1 MSSIAPDAPA
11 SGSAAAPTQSSPPPP
26 TQAQLMAIFAARAK
40 NDHDAMILYAA
51 VLAALIG
58 LFTIVHIF
66 VYLWRKSSLA
76 QVSATVPPPFNYSES
91 IKRLLLRKV
100 PGAPSLGHALLYITY
115 LGLNVGLVF
124 VYTDDSILP
133 LHVIVAARTGWLAIA
148 NLCLTVFLSLKIT
161 PLGFLVGWTYERLNP
176 FHRVSG
182 LMTFI
187 LVLVHAASY
196 SSFFLEQQNAARLR
210 VLDEIFGI
218 VAGFTLF
225 TVVAVALTL
234 QRRRYEL
241 FYVLHVLFFIASL
254 VFICLHHPTAAE
266 RVIIPISVAAGIWF
280 FDRLAR
286 ASRLVYHGVNNS
298 ATLQPLASGGTR
310 VIMRK
315 NLSGA
320 RSGQHAFLWI
330 PGVRLFESHPF
341 TIVNTQP
348 LEFLIEARDGFTRDL
363 HDYAVKNSG
372 VTLKASV
379 EGPYGQI
386 PEPALYDKILIFAGG
401 SGATFGIGIALQ
413 LLKDLGNIIKRDITV
428 VWVMRNPDLL
438 EWFSFHIEH
447 LARAQGFKV
456 LIHITDQIE
465 LSKIVFSDQAAPA
478 TRDSPEGTL
487 VSEGQLGTTLTDDT
501 PSQSDAQRGFMYAT
515 PIHFGRPQVDD
526 IVAQTIEGMPASSRV
541 LVLGC
546 GPPSLLQDMRQ
557 STTSRM
563 TPNGAGISLQFE
575 QFGW

>member
-1 MSSIAPDAPA
+1 MSNIAPNVPA
-11 SGSAAAPTQSSPPPP
+11 SGSAPAPTQSSPPPP
-26 TQAQLMAIFAARAK
+26 NQTQLMAIFAARAK

-58 LFTIVHIF
+58 LFTIIHIF
-66 VYLWRKSSLA
+66 VYLWRKLSLP
-76 QVSATVPPPFNYSES
+76 QVWATVPPPFNYSAS

-100 PGAPSLGHALLYITY
+100 PGAPSLGHALLYTTY
-115 LGLNVGLVF
+115 FGLNTGFIF
-124 VYTDDSILP
+124 VYSDDSLLP

-161 PLGFLVGWTYERLNP
+161 PLGFLVGWTYERLNS

-196 SSFFLEQQNAARLR
+196 SSFFLEQQNAERLR
-210 VLDEIFGI
+210 LPDEIFGI

-234 QRRRYEL
+234 QCRRYEL
-241 FYVLHVLFFIASL
+241 FYVLHILFFIASL

-266 RVIIPISVAAGIWF
+266 RVILPVGLAAGIWV
-280 FDRLAR
+280 FDRLVR
-286 ASRLVYHGVNNS
+286 ASRSVYHGVNNA

-315 NLSGA
+315 HLSGA

-330 PGVRLFESHPF
+330 PEVRLFESHPF

-348 LEFLIEARDGFTRDL
+348 LEFLIEAHDGFTRDL
-363 HDYAVKNSG
+363 HDHAVKSSG
-372 VTLKASV
+372 VTLKASI

-413 LLKDLGNIIKRDITV
+413 LLRDLDTVIKRNITV
-428 VWVMRNPDLL
+428 VWVMRNP
-438 EWFSFHIEH
+438 
-447 LARAQGFKV
+447 
-456 LIHITDQIE
+456 
-465 LSKIVFSDQAAPA
+465 
-478 TRDSPEGTL
+478 GTPF
-487 VSEGQLGTTLTDDT
+487 VALT
-501 PSQSDAQRGFMYAT
+501 
-515 PIHFGRPQVDD
+515 
-526 IVAQTIEGMPASSRV
+526 
-541 LVLGC
+541 
-546 GPPSLLQDMRQ
+546 
-557 STTSRM
+557 
-563 TPNGAGISLQFE
+563 
-575 QFGW
+575 